1 MEPQLLEMLKVCGFC
16 SRLTEEADS
25 LSVSLSLCLPL
36 PVVKLER
43 SGVRGAALVWGHARG
58 GVKYNRRIHGPL
70 VFPRVNISVEDHWSA
85 EEIFPSVRPFQCEVC
100 QDVTSAK
107 QDFVKHIKLHRW
119 EFIDPEVLAGLEEDL
134 RKRNFSSKFKEP
146 KQLIMGKESVKVKKP
161 VQTS

>member
-25 LSVSLSLCLPL
+25 LSVSLSPPPCKFSDKCHRAF
-36 PVVKLER
+36 VKLER
-43 SGVRGAALVWGHARG
+43 RGVRGAALVW
-58 GVKYNRRIHGPL
+58 

-107 QDFVKHIKLHRW
+107 QDFVNHIKLHRW

-134 RKRNFSSKFKEP
+134 RKRNCSSKFKEP